1 MPGVNETVTVAPS
14 GYEGANRLTY
24 DLSGFCTSEAHAE
37 VAARFM
43 LAMRLKQDRTASF
56 TCAKSAV
63 DLSPGRLFKF
73 DFSVSTSSGRTYA
86 NQDQYQV
93 TSTTYREDGLLDVRA
108 VYMAS
113 GTSTAVFSGATYPR
127 VS

>member
-1 MPGVNETVTVAPS
+1 MLGVNETVTVSPR

-24 DLSGFCTSEAHAE
+24 DLSGFCTSEEHALA
-37 VAARFM
+37 VARFM
-43 LAMRLKQDRTASF
+43 LAMRIKQNRTVVF
-56 TCAKSAV
+56 TCAKSDV
-63 DLSPGRLFKF
+63 DLTPGRLFKF
-73 DFSVSTSSGRTYA
+73 DFSVSTSSGKTYA

-108 VYMAS
+108 VYMPAGMS
-113 GTSTAVFSGATYPR
+113 GAVFSSATYPK